1 MVRRDPVEPLK
12 GLYLEAANKDVSN
25 LERLILDVTED
36 PAHWAAARRDMRRVT
51 HDVMG
56 QGAAFGYPLMT
67 RVGFARPWSEARTT
81 RRPEPGILWPPG
93 WRHGSRH
100 WSANSPPC
108 RRGDFALSSVAR
120 RSAAGYSHCQG
131 GIENNRGDRRP

>member
-36 PAHWAAARRDMRRVT
+36 PAHWVAARRDMRRVT

-67 RVGFARPWSEARTT
+67 RVGQSLSHLLKVREGLDDAVLELARDHISALRSALERSADHSEAGAGNT
-81 RRPEPGILWPPG
+81 L
-93 WRHGSRH
+93 
-100 WSANSPPC
+100 
-108 RRGDFALSSVAR
+108 
-120 RSAAGYSHCQG
+120 AAGLEARVETLVG
-131 GIENNRGDRRP
+131 E

>member
-25 LERLILDVTED
+25 LERLVHRVMED
-36 PAHWAAARRDMRRVT
+36 PAHWVAARRDMRRVT

-67 RVGFARPWSEARTT
+67 RVGQSLSHLLKICESLDDAVLELARDHISALRSALERSADDTQAGAGNTLAAGLEARVA
-81 RRPEPGILWPPG
+81 ILV
-93 WRHGSRH
+93 
-100 WSANSPPC
+100 
-108 RRGDFALSSVAR
+108 D
-120 RSAAGYSHCQG
+120 
-131 GIENNRGDRRP
+131 E